1 MKKIF
6 CFLFVLLFVPVFSFS
21 ESDFNPVGR
30 WTIESSTYS
39 VEMSNNYMFGKTD
52 FFIFEDGSVFRVS
65 ITKHRKDHDLTI
77 AHDSG
82 IWLCDH
88 DELVLRVGSDT
99 FKGTFESDRCF
110 VLHLENSDIKFFMV
124 GEQ

>member
-39 VEMSNNYMFGKTD
+39 VEMGNNYMFGKTD

-65 ITKHRKDHDLTI
+65 ITKNRKDHDLTI
-77 AHDSG
+77 GYDSG
-82 IWLCDH
+82 IWLCDKK
-88 DELVLRVGSDT
+88 ELILRVGNDT
-99 FKGTFESDRCF
+99 FKCSFENDECF
-110 VLHLENSDIKFFMV
+110 AIHLDDSDIKFVRV
-124 GEQ
+124 GG